1 MQSVIDQLLVWQAI
15 EPILVDVG
23 SSGGSPRIWQPIRS
37 HSTYVGFDGDTR
49 EMHHPQEAEYKHAC
63 FAHEVITCNGDAEVT
78 FYLTRSPYC
87 SSTLKPNPAITDN
100 FLSADSF
107 IIEKTECAK
116 ASTLNTVLD
125 RLSLPHIDWM
135 KIDTQGTDL
144 RVYNSLRK
152 ELRDK
157 LLAIDIEPGLRGAYV
172 NEDLFCDVHGGLMK
186 EGFWLS
192 NLRVCGLVRMR
203 KSTLDWLAGRD
214 ATATPDSI
222 AKAVR
227 QTPGWTECR
236 YLRSLE
242 SLLATGARR
251 REYVLLWVFALIDKQ
266 FGFCLDLALEYARRF
281 GEDEVSKQLQAESIA
296 RIDEAITASE
306 RPKNGVDLSVFGRV
320 KRKVRR
326 VLWPGRSSV

>member
-1 MQSVIDQLLVWQAI
+1 
-15 EPILVDVG
+15 
-23 SSGGSPRIWQPIRS
+23 
-37 HSTYVGFDGDTR
+37 
-49 EMHHPQEAEYKHAC
+49 MHHPQEAEYRHAC
-63 FAHEVITCNGDAEVT
+63 FAHEVITCDGARGGHVLPDALALLLQHAEAQ
-78 FYLTRSPYC
+78 
-87 SSTLKPNPAITDN
+87 PAITDN

-107 IIEKTECAK
+107 IIERTETRK
-116 ASTLNTVLD
+116 ASTLNAVLD
-125 RLSLPHIDWM
+125 RLNLPQIDWM

-172 NEDLFCDVHGGLMK
+172 GEDLFCDVHKGMMARVLAVEPAGL
-186 EGFWLS
+186 
-192 NLRVCGLVRMR
+192 RLVRMR
-203 KSTLDWLAGRD
+203 KSTLDWLADRD
-214 ATATPDSI
+214 AKASPDTI

-242 SLLATGARR
+242 SLAATAATR

-266 FGFCLDLALEYARRF
+266 YGFCLDLALEYARRF
-281 GEDEVSKQLQAESIA
+281 GEDEVSKRLEAESIA
-296 RIDEAITASE
+296 RIDEAIEISKK
-306 RPKNGVDLSVFGRV
+306 PKNGVKLSVFGRV

-326 VLWPGRSSV
+326 VLWPGG